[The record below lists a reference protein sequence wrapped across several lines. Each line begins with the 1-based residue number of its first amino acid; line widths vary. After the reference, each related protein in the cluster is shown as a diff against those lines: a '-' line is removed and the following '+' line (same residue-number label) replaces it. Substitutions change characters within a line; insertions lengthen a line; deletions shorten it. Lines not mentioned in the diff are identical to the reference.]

1 MAERDGGVVCIEPT
15 CYCNNSTMTAT
26 AHTLVAGAIAT
37 KFPDPTT
44 AASLAFL
51 SHFIMDAVP
60 HWDIGTS
67 WRKRPKETTGFLAI
81 CETLVGLV
89 VGFWFFRNSAPT
101 AALLFSLI
109 FSLLPDWLET
119 PWYIFFA
126 SIKHQKPS
134 AGASIWENLSFQIYK
149 WENYFHTRA
158 QFPFGVLTQV
168 VTVIFFLFLLG

>member
-1 MAERDGGVVCIEPT
+1 
-15 CYCNNSTMTAT
+15 MTAT

-37 KFPDPTT
+37 KFTDPVT

-60 HWDIGTS
+60 HWDIGTN
-67 WRKRPKETTGFLAI
+67 WRKRSKHATGILAI
-81 CETLVGLV
+81 GETSIGLFVGYY
-89 VGFWFFRNSAPT
+89 FFKEHVPFVTLASAMV
-101 AALLFSLI
+101 

-126 SIKHQKPS
+126 SPKHMQPSQK
-134 AGASIWENLSFQIYK
+134 ARFAENLTYRIYK
-149 WENYFHTRA
+149 LENYFHTRA

-168 VTVIFFLFLLG
+168 VTVLFFLVLLG